1 MILEK
6 VHYRAS
12 VVADFKFESDVGK
25 EIKIPAPFDLRAI
38 SNLQFPL
45 LPPLLLLVHLTLCNV
60 FVMSKV

>member
-6 VHYRAS
+6 VHYR

-25 EIKIPAPFDLRAI
+25 EIRRRFDLRAMASLI
-38 SNLQFPL
+38 FKFPL